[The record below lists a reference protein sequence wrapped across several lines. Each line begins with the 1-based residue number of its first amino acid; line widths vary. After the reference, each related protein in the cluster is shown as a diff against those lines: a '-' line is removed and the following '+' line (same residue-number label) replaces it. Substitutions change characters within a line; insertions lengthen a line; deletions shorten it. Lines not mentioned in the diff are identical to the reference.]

1 MSEDNNNNFYL
12 SIKDL
17 INETLGRDLIIF
29 SFLFLLV
36 ITQVWE
42 NISLLLFPLISFAF
56 SVFFRIVN
64 TNKWRT
70 EFEERPIIYNPIG
83 LEKKHANRLFFCA
96 LFQLILLFWIG
107 AESLYNPHIVD
118 QYFLY
123 FNLLFIFL
131 YTFGFFWI
139 FIDLWKH
146 SKVEIILSG
155 INKENPK
162 TYDSVISFLK
172 IKNFR
177 LIALINLSV
186 FIALNILNSIL
197 TITSNQDPLF
207 RIQLNLP
214 GTGSGGSYPMTTSS
228 LIYFILLISPLF
240 AVISLILTYRDV
252 NNFSKEE
259 LDKILEPL
267 PKNIQIII
275 IEHLKALDKKIKDQ
289 LNIE

>member
-1 MSEDNNNNFYL
+1 MSEDNNNFYL

-155 INKENPK
+155 INQENPK

>member
-146 SKVEIILSG
+146 SKVEIILSR

>member
-1 MSEDNNNNFYL
+1 MSEDNNNFYL

-42 NISLLLFPLISFAF
+42 DISLLLFPLITFAF
-56 SVFFRIVN
+56 SIFFRIVN

-83 LEKKHANRLFFCA
+83 LEKKHANRLFFTA
-96 LFQLILLFWIG
+96 LFQLILVFWIG

-118 QYFLY
+118 EYFPY
-123 FNLLFIFL
+123 FNWLLIFF
-131 YTFGFFWI
+131 YTFGFFWV
-139 FIDLWKH
+139 FVDLWKY
-146 SKVEIILSG
+146 SKVEIILSR
-155 INKENPK
+155 INKDDPK
-162 TYDSVISFLK
+162 SYDSIVSFLK

-177 LIALINLSV
+177 LIALINLFV
-186 FIALNILNSIL
+186 FVALNILNSIL
-197 TITSNQDPLF
+197 ILTSSQDSIF

-214 GTGSGGSYPMTTSS
+214 GTGSGGSDPMTISS
-228 LIYFILLISPLF
+228 LIYVILLISPLS

-259 LDKILEPL
+259 LDNILKPL

-275 IEHLKALDKKIKDQ
+275 IDHLKALDKKIKDQ

>member
-42 NISLLLFPLISFAF
+42 NISLLLFPLITFAF

-162 TYDSVISFLK
+162 TYDSIISFLK

-197 TITSNQDPLF
+197 SITPNQDPLF

-214 GTGSGGSYPMTTSS
+214 GTGSGGSDPMTTSS

-252 NNFSKEE
+252 NNFNKEE

>member
-83 LEKKHANRLFFCA
+83 LEKKHANRLFFSA

>member
-1 MSEDNNNNFYL
+1 MSEDINNNFYL

-17 INETLGRDLIIF
+17 INETLVRDLIIF

-42 NISLLLFPLISFAF
+42 DISLLLYPLITFAF
-56 SVFFRIVN
+56 SIFFRIVN

-83 LEKKHANRLFFCA
+83 LEKKHANRLFFSA

-118 QYFLY
+118 QYFPY
-123 FNLLFIFL
+123 FNGLFIFL

-139 FIDLWKH
+139 FVDLWKH
-146 SKVEIILSG
+146 SKVEIILSR
-155 INKENPK
+155 ITKENPK
-162 TYDSVISFLK
+162 TYDSIVSFLK

-177 LIALINLSV
+177 LIALINLFV
-186 FIALNILNSIL
+186 FITLNILNSIL
-197 TITSNQDPLF
+197 IITSNQDPLF

-214 GTGSGGSYPMTTSS
+214 GTGSGGSDPMTTSS

>member
-1 MSEDNNNNFYL
+1 MSEDNNNDFYL

-17 INETLGRDLIIF
+17 INEALVRDLIIF

-83 LEKKHANRLFFCA
+83 LEKKHANRLFFSA

-118 QYFLY
+118 QYFSY
-123 FNLLFIFL
+123 FNGLFIFL

-139 FIDLWKH
+139 FVDLWKH
-146 SKVEIILSG
+146 SKVEIILSR
-155 INKENPK
+155 ITRENPK
-162 TYDSVISFLK
+162 TYDSIVSFLK

-177 LIALINLSV
+177 LIALINLFV

-197 TITSNQDPLF
+197 IITSNQDPLF

-214 GTGSGGSYPMTTSS
+214 GTGSGGSDPMTTSS

-252 NNFSKEE
+252 NDFSREK
-259 LDKILEPL
+259 LDKVLEPL
-267 PKNIQIII
+267 PKNIQMII
-275 IEHLKALDKKIKDQ
+275 IEHLKALDKKIKAQ